1 MARPRKPDALSGA
14 ERQRRH
20 VKAHRLVTIRVRPE
34 TKAALLEARARR
46 KRSVD
51 KVLWAALAE
60 LARKEAKP
68 STINEPDQGGPI
80 VLQGKLL

>member
-1 MARPRKPDALSGA
+1 MACLRKPDALSGA

-20 VKAHRLVTIRVRPE
+20 VEAHRLVTSRVRPE
-34 TKAALLEARARR
+34 TKAALQEARARR

-60 LARKEAKP
+60 LARKEVKP
-68 STINEPDQGGPI
+68 PRSMSQIRV
-80 VLQGKLL
+80 VL

>member
-1 MARPRKPDALSGA
+1 MARPRKPNALSGA

-34 TKAALLEARARR
+34 TKAALQEARARR

-60 LARKEAKP
+60 LARKELKP
-68 STINEPDQGGPI
+68 PASVEPEQGGPA
-80 VLQGKLL
+80 VSQGKLI